1 MHATG
6 AMRRRAHLEIR
17 GRVQGVGFRPLV
29 YRLATELGLSGCVYN
44 DNRGVTLEIEGSE
57 ESIATFEQRLRREL
71 KPPARIDELSV
82 AYVESQGS
90 SSFFISPS
98 RDTGT
103 KDTTLLADIAPCQ
116 DCQRDF
122 EDPANRRH
130 QYPFTNCTHCG
141 PRFTIIRA
149 VPYDR
154 PNTTMAGF
162 VQCPQCRSEYD
173 DPANRRFH
181 AQPNA
186 CPECGPQIALVD
198 ATGATVTS
206 GGPALRAAADAIMR
220 GRIVALQG
228 VGGFQL
234 LVDARNETA
243 VQCLRTRKQRLE
255 KPLALMVVDLC
266 AAESLAHVNAEEAA
280 LLVSPE
286 APIVLLLRRAHTNL
300 AQGVAPNNPYLGV
313 LLPSSPLHHLLM
325 QQLHV
330 PVVCTSGNLSE
341 EPICI
346 DPLEAWQRLTGIAD
360 LWLVHDRPIERHAD
374 DSVAMVVAGE
384 VHLQRRA
391 RGYAPL
397 PVNLPAR
404 GPTVLALGGHQ
415 KCTIAL
421 AVGDRC
427 FVSQHIGDLDTLETR
442 STYLRVISDFVRLYA
457 ATPAMLAHDLHPD
470 YASSQLAERLTAK
483 GGPFEGTPRLAVQH
497 HHAHLASC
505 LADAGTSEPVLGVVW
520 DGSGLGIDRTLWGGE
535 FLIGNAAA
543 YQRVACLLPFMLP
556 GGDRSART
564 PRRVAVALL
573 YQLLG
578 ADYLTHR
585 DIAPVACTSAQELR
599 LMRGQI
605 DKRILCPY
613 TSSIGRLFDA
623 VASLLDLRQ
632 EASFEGQAAMCLE
645 FIADRNETRAYP
657 LRLVERTML
666 SAPAADEALSQVGL
680 NRPGLMPRFYL
691 DPTDLLAAIL
701 RDLARGIERS
711 SISARFHLSLVNAI
725 VEIAGRVGIAT
736 VALSGGC
743 FQNRLLLERCKA
755 ALELERHRVL
765 LQHQV
770 PANDGGLALGQAA
783 VAISELS

>member
-1 MHATG
+1 MYAAAATK
-6 AMRRRAHLEIR
+6 RRAHLEIR

-29 YRLATELGLSGCVYN
+29 YRLATELGLSGWVYN

-57 ESIATFEQRLRREL
+57 ESIVTFEQRLRREV
-71 KPPARIDELSV
+71 KPPARIDELGAV
-82 AYVESQGS
+82 YVDCQGS
-90 SSFFISPS
+90 SAFAIAPS
-98 RDTGT
+98 RDAGT
-103 KDTTLLADIAPCQ
+103 KDTTLLADIAPCE
-116 DCQRDF
+116 DCQREF
-122 EDPANRRH
+122 RDPANRRH

-154 PNTTMAGF
+154 PNTTMAEF
-162 VQCPQCRSEYD
+162 VQCTQCQSEYE
-173 DPANRRFH
+173 DPTNRRFH

-186 CPECGPQIALVD
+186 CPECGPQLALVD
-198 ATGATVTS
+198 ATGTTS
-206 GGPALRAAADAIMR
+206 ARGEAALNAAADAIR
-220 GRIVALQG
+220 SGEVVALQG
-228 VGGFQL
+228 IGGFQL
-234 LVDARNETA
+234 LVDARNDVA
-243 VQCLRTRKQRLE
+243 VRRLRTRKHRWE
-255 KPLALMVVDLC
+255 KPLAVMVVDLE
-266 AAESLAHVNAEEAA
+266 AAESLTHFSAEEAA

-286 APIVLLLRRAHTNL
+286 APIVLLRRRKQTAL
-300 AQGVAPNNPYLGV
+300 AQSVAPNNPYLGL

-325 QQLHV
+325 QELHV
-330 PVVCTSGNLSE
+330 PLVCTSGNLSE

-346 DPLEAWQRLTGIAD
+346 DPSEAWQRLGGIAD
-360 LWLVHDRPIERHAD
+360 RWLVHNRPIERHAD

-397 PVNLPAR
+397 PVILPTR
-404 GPTVLALGGHQ
+404 SPTVLALGGHQ
-415 KCTIAL
+415 KNTIAL

-427 FVSQHIGDLDTLETR
+427 FVSQHIGDLDSLETR
-442 STYLRVISDFVRLYA
+442 STFLRVIADFVRLYA
-457 ATPAMLAHDLHPD
+457 AKPVMLAHDLHPD
-470 YASSQLAERLTAK
+470 YASSQIAEQLTAQ
-483 GGPFEGTPRLAVQH
+483 GGLFQGTPRLAVQH

-505 LADAGTSEPVLGVVW
+505 LLDAGTSEPVLGVIW
-520 DGSGLGIDRTLWGGE
+520 DGSGLGADRTLWGGE
-535 FLIGNAAA
+535 FLIGNAAV

-573 YQLLG
+573 LQLLG
-578 ADYLTHR
+578 ADYLGRT
-585 DIAPVACTSAQELR
+585 DIAPIRHTSEQELR
-599 LMRGQI
+599 LVCGQL

-632 EASFEGQAAMCLE
+632 DASFEGQAAMALE
-645 FIADRNETRAYP
+645 FAADPSETRAYP

-666 SAPAADEALSQVGL
+666 SADAAGEAMTQVGL
-680 NRPGLMPRFYL
+680 SRPGLMPRFYL
-691 DPTDLLAAIL
+691 DPTNLLEAIL
-701 RDLARGIERS
+701 RDLARGVERS
-711 SISARFHLSLVNAI
+711 IISARFHLALVNAV

-743 FQNRLLLERCKA
+743 FQNRMLLERCKG
-755 ALELERHRVL
+755 ALEHEGHRVL

-770 PANDGGLALGQAA
+770 PANDGGLALGQVA